1 MNQPAPQNL
10 SFESEHF
17 ESDLA
22 EREIGM
28 KLRNKLNAGLL
39 DMDAG
44 TAQRLQAA
52 RQAAL
57 ARHAEVAES
66 RLSLAG
72 IGRSVMGWGMEYG
85 GGLAL
90 SLALLV
96 AVAGTDYWM
105 GLERSTEMAE
115 VDSQLLVDDL
125 PIDAYLDKGFDAW
138 LRMSEPDAS

>member
-1 MNQPAPQNL
+1 MNQPAPQDDLHLL
-10 SFESEHF
+10 SEA
-17 ESDLA
+17 A
-22 EREIGM
+22 EREFGL
-28 KLRNKLNAGLL
+28 KLRNKLNAGLNGL
-39 DMDAG
+39 DTA
-44 TAQRLQAA
+44 TAQRLQSA
-52 RQAAL
+52 RQVAL
-57 ARHAEVAES
+57 ARHAVVAES
-66 RLSLAG
+66 RFSLAG
-72 IGRSVMGWGMEYG
+72 AGRGLLTLGMEYG

-105 GLERSTEMAE
+105 GLERNTEMAE